1 MLINS
6 LNIGSEI
13 RRQSLNKCKT
23 VKVKNNPKTH
33 DHIEM
38 KIADIKLKISTTKK
52 GKVSLLSSVIFSKD
66 LQTY

>member
-13 RRQSLNKCKT
+13 RRRSLNKCKT

-38 KIADIKLKISTTKK
+38 KISDIKLKISTTTKR
-52 GKVSLLSSVIFSKD
+52 
-66 LQTY
+66 